1 MILGLNELF
10 KKKEKKKEVG
20 NPIDFVITELEVRL
34 RSYDNPFG
42 CFASFIFVDE
52 KPAFPRVKNTL
63 AELRINPDVHVV
75 EHHYSWKEITEN
87 TDIKGLK
94 ITKH

>member
-1 MILGLNELF
+1 MILGFNEIF
-10 KKKEKKKEVG
+10 KKKKQVMKHK
-20 NPIDFVITELEVRL
+20 IDAVITNLEVAL
-34 RSYDNPFG
+34 SSDYSPIGHF
-42 CFASFIFVDE
+42 CSFVFIDE
-52 KPAFPRVKNTL
+52 RPAFPRVKNTL